1 MAMSPL
7 AGAIEF
13 LKDFGFYDVVLP
25 FLLVF
30 TIVFGVLEKTKLFGT
45 EDKKPKK
52 NINAMLAFVI
62 ALFFVASTELVAGA
76 RELLPNVVVLL
87 ITLMSFMMLVGFFY
101 ADKEF
106 SFENNTFWKVSLTII
121 FFIGIVLLSMHAFVP
136 DILEGLGSFWTS
148 TTGVTIMFMA
158 IIVATIFFVTKSKSS
173 GGD

>member
-1 MAMSPL
+1 MATSPL

-13 LKDFGFYDVVLP
+13 LNEFGFYDVVLP

-30 TIVFGVLEKTKLFGT
+30 TIVFGILEKTKLFGV

-52 NINAMLAFVI
+52 NINAMIAFVI
-62 ALFFVASTELVAGA
+62 ALFFVASTNLVAGA
-76 RELLPNVVVLL
+76 REFLPNIVVLL

-106 SFENNTFWKVSLTII
+106 SFETHTFWKVFLTII
-121 FFIGIVLLSMHAFVP
+121 FFIGVILLSMHAFVP
-136 DILEGLGSFWTS
+136 DVFEGFGSFWSS
-148 TTGVTIMFMA
+148 TTGVTIIFLA
-158 IIVATIFFVTKSKSS
+158 IIVLTVYFVTMGKK